1 MFEEYK
7 EKAAVKVEQHIKS
20 TVAAAHSQ
28 AQSTFHSIPTPIA
41 SIDFQK
47 SGMIFLAV
55 ALG

>member
-1 MFEEYK
+1 VFEEYK